1 LTRKQKIA
9 KFIEEHPKASFDE
22 WAAFQRT
29 VPEIRLKKGG
39 KGVVLI
45 NLEGKSGFSD
55 PKSWLANHR
64 AGCVQ
69 RLERAVMDCDGIL
82 TRDDI
87 ESVLMALTPG
97 KDGKLPD
104 DHTEGSL
111 GKEELVEVLL
121 EHYKAKQIIIRE
133 YHEHN
138 LIPILPVLDLLYTLT
153 FNHWP
158 TDKFEKEEL
167 WKVILEASNFGH

>member
-1 LTRKQKIA
+1 MTRKQKIA

-22 WAAFQRT
+22 WASFQRT

-69 RLERAVMDCDGIL
+69 RLERAVMDCNGIL

-87 ESVLMALTPG
+87 ESVLMTLTPG
-97 KDGKLPD
+97 EDGKLPD
-104 DHTEGSL
+104 DHTGGSSRE
-111 GKEELVEVLL
+111 EELMEVLL
-121 EHYKAKQIIIRE
+121 EYHRTKQMIIRVH
-133 YHEHN
+133 YEHHQMPTRP
-138 LIPILPVLDLLYTLT
+138 LLDLLYTLT

-158 TDKFEKEEL
+158 IEEYEKEEQ
-167 WKVILEASNFGH
+167 WKMILEASHFGH